1 MQQDS
6 QGVHPAG
13 GSTLSGGN
21 FISLN
26 RDLLGAS
33 ANGAGLRMMHMKA
46 ARHIRWGSIAAL
58 VALAG
63 LLLPLGLARADE
75 PEQPV
80 LTPLAVPGLAAP
92 GLAVPDELPQVSIS
106 APEPRYVAPTRRD
119 RIGRIWAPVMINGR
133 GPFRLV
139 LDTGASHS
147 GVTARVAETLG
158 IPLDQSPP
166 VMLRGVT
173 GSAEVPT
180 IKVDSLEVGD
190 LTLKPA
196 ILPIVID
203 ALGGAE
209 GILGTEGLED
219 KRIYIDFKHDLITI
233 TRSHSERAGMDF
245 ITIPILRSRLGLL
258 VFKAY
263 VAGVPVKA
271 ILDTGG
277 QVTIGNWA
285 MRNALLRH
293 ARSEAR
299 IEKIVGVTTE
309 EQSGESYSTP
319 PIEFGSVRIE
329 GARVTY
335 GDMRIFDHWKLTD
348 EPVVLIGMDAIGLLD
363 TVIID
368 YRRHELQIR
377 MRNKP

>member
-1 MQQDS
+1 MHNEWIHR
-6 QGVHPAG
+6 VRRRRA
-13 GSTLSGGN
+13 TAV
-21 FISLN
+21 
-26 RDLLGAS
+26 LLAS
-33 ANGAGLRMMHMKA
+33 
-46 ARHIRWGSIAAL
+46 S
-58 VALAG
+58 V
-63 LLLPLGLARADE
+63 LL
-75 PEQPV
+75 
-80 LTPLAVPGLAAP
+80 LTPLPRAAAEPIEPALVP
-92 GLAVPDELPQVSIS
+92 ELPQVQVD

-119 RIGRIWAPVMINGR
+119 RIGRIWAPVYINGQ

-158 IPLDQSPP
+158 IPLDASPP

-180 IKVDSLEVGD
+180 IRVESLTVGD
-190 LTLKPA
+190 LTLRPA

-219 KRIYIDFKHDLITI
+219 KRIYIDFRHDLITI
-233 TRSHSERAGMDF
+233 TRSHNEHANSDF
-245 ITIPILRSRLGLL
+245 IIVPMQRTNLGL
-258 VFKAY
+258 VVMKAY
-263 VAGVPVKA
+263 VGGVPVKA

-293 ARSEAR
+293 ERGPARAEQV
-299 IEKIVGVTTE
+299 IGVTTDA
-309 EQSGESYSTP
+309 QSGESYSTP
-319 PIEFGSVRIE
+319 PIQFGSVRIE
-329 GARVTY
+329 GARITY
-335 GDMRIFDHWKLTD
+335 GDMRIFEHWKLND

-363 TVIID
+363 TVVID
-368 YRRHELQIR
+368 YHRRELQIR
-377 MRNKP
+377 MRG

>member
-1 MQQDS
+1 
-6 QGVHPAG
+6 
-13 GSTLSGGN
+13 
-21 FISLN
+21 
-26 RDLLGAS
+26 
-33 ANGAGLRMMHMKA
+33 MHNE
-46 ARHIRWGSIAAL
+46 RIRRLKPRRTTAAL
-58 VALAG
+58 IASSV
-63 LLLPLGLARADE
+63 LLLSQPPRAAAE
-75 PEQPV
+75 PIEPA
-80 LTPLAVPGLAAP
+80 LVPEP
-92 GLAVPDELPQVSIS
+92 PQVQELPQVQVS

-119 RIGRIWAPVMINGR
+119 RIGRIWAPVYINGQ

-147 GVTARVAETLG
+147 GVTERVAETLG
-158 IPLDQSPP
+158 IPLDASPP

-180 IKVDSLEVGD
+180 IRVDSLTVGD
-190 LTLKPA
+190 LALHPV

-219 KRIYIDFKHDLITI
+219 KRIYIDFRHDLITI
-233 TRSHSERAGMDF
+233 TRSHNERANVGF
-245 ITIPILRSRLGLL
+245 ITVPMQRTNLGL
-258 VFKAY
+258 VVMKAY
-263 VAGVPVKA
+263 VDGIPVKA

-293 ARSEAR
+293 ERGPARPEQ
-299 IEKIVGVTTE
+299 IFGVTTD
-309 EQSGESYSTP
+309 EQNGESYSTP

-377 MRNKP
+377 MRG